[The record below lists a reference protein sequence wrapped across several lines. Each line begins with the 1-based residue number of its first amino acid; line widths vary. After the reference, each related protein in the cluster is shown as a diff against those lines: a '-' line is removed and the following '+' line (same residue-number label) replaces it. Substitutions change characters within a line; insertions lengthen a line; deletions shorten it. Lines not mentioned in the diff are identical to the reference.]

1 MPSQPLAPE
10 TRSNRLSVLTLAIA
24 SVSSVIAAVVVSRV
38 WGPGTLFGAA
48 ATPLIITLVGEM
60 LRKPAEVITVVRT
73 PFGTQVREPGAPR
86 LREIDT
92 GALEAGD
99 TVVAAPAAAR
109 RPRRPALL
117 VALGSG
123 LVAFVI
129 AIVLLTSG
137 ELILGGSSVG
147 SEDKRTTVFGGP
159 ARTTVER
166 PAEPVITETTTTTVP
181 APAPPPTT
189 EPAPKTTTE
198 APPPAPGAAT
208 GPTGPSGP

>member
-10 TRSNRLSVLTLAIA
+10 TPSNRLSVLTLVIA

-48 ATPLIITLVGEM
+48 ATPLIITLVGEL

-73 PFGTQVREPGAPR
+73 PAGTQVREPGAPR
-86 LREIDT
+86 LREIDP

-117 VALGSG
+117 VALGTG

-129 AIVLLTSG
+129 GIVLLTSG
-137 ELILGGSSVG
+137 ELVLGGSSVG

-166 PAEPVITETTTTTVP
+166 PAETVTTETTTTTVP

-189 EPAPKTTTE
+189 EPAPDTTTE
-198 APPPAPGAAT
+198 APPTAPGAAT

>member
-10 TRSNRLSVLTLAIA
+10 TPSNRLSVLTLVIA

-48 ATPLIITLVGEM
+48 ATPLIITLVGEL

-73 PFGTQVREPGAPR
+73 PAGTQVREPGAPR

-117 VALGSG
+117 AALGTG

-129 AIVLLTSG
+129 GIVLLTSG
-137 ELILGGSSVG
+137 ELVLGGSSVG

-166 PAEPVITETTTTTVP
+166 PVETVTTETTTTTLP

-198 APPPAPGAAT
+198 APPAAPGAAT